1 MNQKYPIKAFDGT
14 NTADVSVLNLP
25 AGSVGANGEIDLGL
39 GVKVYRALLEAGDP
53 AGVATVIENTLGE
66 SPTWTKDSAGRYLTQ
81 FDAIAP
87 FTANKTFV
95 MATFATSGNPSP
107 TYITATRV
115 SDTLVQIETYSVDAD
130 GVWTLADW
138 TEKVAIQIRVH
149 P

>member
-1 MNQKYPIKAFDGT
+1 MGIFGKQIGNPTASGVGLPVGT
-14 NTADVSVLNLP
+14 
-25 AGSVGANGEIDLGL
+25 
-39 GVKVYRALLEAGDP
+39 KVYRALLEATDP
-53 AGVATVIENTLGE
+53 GVATVIENTLGE

-138 TEKVAIQIRVH
+138 TEKVAIQILVY